1 VPAIREDG
9 GLLMFKIGRVP
20 FSEHPHRVF
29 QVFDGR
35 SRCVGAWKTQA
46 AALRF
51 GLATH
56 PKGYLLHV
64 DDYSGIGMAMGN
76 HYAVVR
82 GATPGP
88 QRRVRIRGF
97 EGRVTEAMRRQ
108 VRSAIRQAR
117 AIAKAEGR

>member
-1 VPAIREDG
+1 
-9 GLLMFKIGRVP
+9 MFRIGRVP
-20 FSEHPHRVF
+20 FSEHAHRVF

-35 SRCVGAWKTQA
+35 RRCVGSWVTLD

-51 GLATH
+51 GLAQH

-64 DDYSGIGMAMGN
+64 DDYSGIGMSMGN

-88 QRRVRIRGF
+88 QRLRRIRGF
-97 EGRVTEAMRRQ
+97 EGRVTRAMRRQ
-108 VRSAIRQAR
+108 VAAAIRQ
-117 AIAKAEGR
+117 AKAEGRRCS